1 MKLKI
6 LFIINAIL
14 ALVYGICFVLIPAKV
29 LLLYGLTASAG
40 EALMGQYF
48 GVALLSIGLITWL
61 ARNIADVNAQK
72 ALILA
77 LLISNIIG
85 IIVSVIGT
93 VSGVM
98 NTFGWS
104 AVIIYLFLSLGYAYF
119 QFKKQSTA

>member
-29 LLLYGLTASAG
+29 LLLYGLSASAG

-61 ARNIADVNAQK
+61 ARNVRQVCDGNLRCRIRY
-72 ALILA
+72 LR
-77 LLISNIIG
+77 
-85 IIVSVIGT
+85 T
-93 VSGVM
+93 VASETV
-98 NTFGWS
+98 
-104 AVIIYLFLSLGYAYF
+104 
-119 QFKKQSTA
+119 